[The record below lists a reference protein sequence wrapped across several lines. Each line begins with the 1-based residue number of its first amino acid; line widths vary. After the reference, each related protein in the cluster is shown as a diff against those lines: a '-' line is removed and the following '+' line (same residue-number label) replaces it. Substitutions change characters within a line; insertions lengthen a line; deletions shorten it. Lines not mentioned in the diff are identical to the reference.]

1 MIFCYVGL
9 ITVILTTLVQAV
21 TESDIKR
28 KYRYDCA
35 IYEANIKQT
44 PDKDYKYELE
54 LLGPKSLKAVETLNK
69 VELCD
74 IPMCKNIVLKFDIY
88 EKKKNGS
95 EFRNIFSKQYEKS
108 LEAPKISE
116 LKARFAKTETIIN
129 WKLQDYENC
138 KDKELQFF
146 LFGDKTVMQMAK
158 GQEIRIPFLT
168 RGKTYTVYAFPNH
181 MDTETAV
188 YTNTGVDI
196 KVP

>member
-1 MIFCYVGL
+1 MDVAS
-9 ITVILTTLVQAV
+9 QAFLHNARDKV
-21 TESDIKR
+21 NKR
-28 KYRYDCA
+28 EWRSKER
-35 IYEANIKQT
+35 
-44 PDKDYKYELE
+44 
-54 LLGPKSLKAVETLNK
+54 
-69 VELCD
+69 
-74 IPMCKNIVLKFDIY
+74 
-88 EKKKNGS
+88 KKNGS

-196 KVP
+196 KQLDSFFTMLIKSFHLFPCNKIFDMENDLYKV